1 MLKSAKTAGMVVE
14 IDYAVFCHLSINAIF
29 EPNVDFSSPLEDS
42 KVKDILRNDAKPEKK
57 LSQLEAF
64 FNARKQERG

>member
-1 MLKSAKTAGMVVE
+1 MLKSAKAAGMAVE

-29 EPNVDFSSPLEDS
+29 APNIDFSAPLEDS
-42 KVKDILRNDAKPEKK
+42 KVKEILRNDAKPEEK
-57 LSQLEAF
+57 LSQLETF